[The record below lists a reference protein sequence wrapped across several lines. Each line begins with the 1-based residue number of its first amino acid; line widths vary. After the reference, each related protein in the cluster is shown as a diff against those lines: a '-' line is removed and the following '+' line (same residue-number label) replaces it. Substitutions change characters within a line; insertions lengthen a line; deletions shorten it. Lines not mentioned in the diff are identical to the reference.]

1 MDTVRIDYHKL
12 NSKEPIEL
20 NVLDDIDAMSFSIRG
35 LLPFDEK
42 KIVFLL
48 SCSHE
53 DANIEIY
60 ITDNPRLVLCVA
72 ETWTVEK
79 ETPSTYWNIQE
90 HDSFSSAYE
99 VAKYILEGHE
109 LAGESIEN

>member
-1 MDTVRIDYHKL
+1 MDTVRIDYHTL
-12 NSKEPIEL
+12 HSKEPIEL
-20 NVLDDIDAMSFSIRG
+20 TVLDNTDSMSISIRD
-35 LLPFDEK
+35 LLSFDET

-60 ITDNPRLVLCVA
+60 ITDNPRLLLMVA
-72 ETWTVEK
+72 ETWMEEK
-79 ETPSTYWNIQE
+79 ETPSTYWSIQE